1 MPDPDDDHPPRGA
14 EPAPDPDDDH
24 PPRGADPVPDP
35 DDDDPPRGRPRR
47 ADYFIST
54 EGMPPGFAKINF
66 DFGGSYEQQFGK
78 RTEPE
83 RDERDGE
90 AEREDPPLR

>member
-1 MPDPDDDHPPRGA
+1 MPDPDDDHPARGP
-14 EPAPDPDDDH
+14 EPMPDPDDDR
-24 PPRGADPVPDP
+24 PPRERETRDE
-35 DDDDPPRGRPRR
+35 
-47 ADYFIST
+47 YFIST

-90 AEREDPPLR
+90 AERDDPPLR